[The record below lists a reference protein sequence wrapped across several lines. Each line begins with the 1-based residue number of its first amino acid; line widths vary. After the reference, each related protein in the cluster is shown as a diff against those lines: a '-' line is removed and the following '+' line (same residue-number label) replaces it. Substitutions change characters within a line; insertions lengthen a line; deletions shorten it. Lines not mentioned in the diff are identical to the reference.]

1 MLGQLLANAFKPKY
15 STANSVTFQ
24 TLLPQVLRLQRS
36 FQTVLRL
43 WFNFHVWYLVASL
56 RKTLHSKLYSQFL
69 NQLKLSFTHFRIF
82 VDNKQRKLI
91 PSISPVRDECCIIIL
106 WKTCST
112 FGSYLPETVV
122 ELRKFFCCSFLN
134 FDLLLANFLSLI
146 HAAAGNM
153 NIAFV
158 KIFPTQKKTHKTTC
172 NNEQCL
178 CNCFPKLRLQI
189 WTNMLIN
196 WSNRHMWIL
205 TNWLWAAQ
213 WRDDF

>member
-1 MLGQLLANAFKPKY
+1 MLGQLLANAFKPKCFIV
-15 STANSVTFQ
+15 NSVTLQ
-24 TLLPQVLRLQRS
+24 TLLPQVLRLQRL

-56 RKTLHSKLYSQFL
+56 RKTLHSKSYSQFL
-69 NQLKLSFTHFRIF
+69 NQLKLSSTHFRIF

-134 FDLLLANFLSLI
+134 FDLLLAQLSFPHSCRRWKYEYCFCENISHAKKTLI
-146 HAAAGNM
+146 KPPAIM
-153 NIAFV
+153 NNAFV
-158 KIFPTQKKTHKTTC
+158 TVSQNWDCRFEQTC
-172 NNEQCL
+172 
-178 CNCFPKLRLQI
+178 
-189 WTNMLIN
+189 
-196 WSNRHMWIL
+196 
-205 TNWLWAAQ
+205 
-213 WRDDF
+213 